1 MRMFALRTE
10 HHVQQKEVA
19 AVLGISPSAYCDREN
34 GHVIP
39 SALEVVKLAEYYGVG
54 LDEFFRGGQPVL
66 NMQDHSSNGY
76 NVIHSQT
83 VNGLSD
89 ELMQRFIDVMATNA
103 AALEKL
109 ATVLSSKG

>member
-1 MRMFALRTE
+1 
-10 HHVQQKEVA
+10 
-19 AVLGISPSAYCDREN
+19 
-34 GHVIP
+34 
-39 SALEVVKLAEYYGVG
+39 
-54 LDEFFRGGQPVL
+54 
-66 NMQDHSSNGY
+66 DHSSNGY

-109 ATVLSSKG
+109 ATVLSSKV